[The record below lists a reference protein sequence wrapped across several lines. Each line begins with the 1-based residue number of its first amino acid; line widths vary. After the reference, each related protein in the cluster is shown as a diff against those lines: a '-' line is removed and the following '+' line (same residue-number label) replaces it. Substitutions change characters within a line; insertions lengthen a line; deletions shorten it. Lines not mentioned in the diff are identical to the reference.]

1 MAAGAWR
8 GRVSRARTEM
18 VVLCG
23 QSAERLRKELEAQT
37 HALDIVKQEMSAA
50 AELRAQELQETIAR

>member
-1 MAAGAWR
+1 MAHLGIC
-8 GRVSRARTEM
+8 
-18 VVLCG
+18 VLCA

>member
-1 MAAGAWR
+1 MSR
-8 GRVSRARTEM
+8 GRIKIVAF
-18 VVLCG
+18 CG

-50 AELRAQELQETIAR
+50 ADFRAQELQETIAR